1 MSAPQSAPP
10 SAGRREWLALIVLVI
25 PALIVGID
33 MTVLHLAVPQMSEDL
48 EPTSSELLWI
58 VDSYGFMVAG
68 FLITMGTIGDRMGRR
83 RLWLIGTALFCA
95 LSVVAFLVE
104 TAEAL
109 IVVRA
114 LLGIAG
120 AALSPSTVSLIR
132 TLFADEKQRLVAISV
147 WAVAWFGGMALGPV
161 VGGGVIEWLDWQW
174 VFLIAVPFMVP
185 ALILGPILL
194 PEAKDT
200 EAGRIDL
207 VSVALSILGVISVIW
222 GLKHIAEEGVDGQAI
237 GAILLGLAL
246 VALFIRRQTHLKD
259 PLLDLA
265 LLKNPRVSAALSTQT
280 IIVLALGGT
289 QFFIG
294 QHLQLVM
301 GYSALE
307 TGAWLLIPTLAGIVA
322 TMIGPELA
330 KKVHPAHL
338 IGGGCAVAALGMAL
352 LMSVYSDRLS
362 VVLIGYGLLWI
373 GSGPMFALC
382 ADLIVGS
389 APEERAGGAGA
400 LSETGNE
407 FGFALGIGLVGTA
420 GIALYR
426 RQIDMPAGMTEEQ
439 EDAARDNL
447 GSAMNTAAE
456 LPADV
461 GAQLLE
467 SGRQA
472 FTDGLALSAGLGA
485 ALCLIGAVLGTAL
498 LSSVN
503 LAGHA
508 HGGSGP
514 DEGSGPVE
522 GVPDDRDEAGVDAV
536 ELGGARVGGE
546 LDDAALDHPRE
557 PAGGLH
563 GV

>member
-1 MSAPQSAPP
+1 MSAPENAPP
-10 SAGRREWLALIVLVI
+10 LAGRREWLALIVLVI

-33 MTVLHLAVPQMSEDL
+33 MTVLHLAVPQLSEDL
-48 EPTSSELLWI
+48 EPSSSELLWI

-83 RLWLIGTALFCA
+83 RLWMIGTAAFCA
-95 LSVVAFLVE
+95 LSVVAFMVE
-104 TAEAL
+104 TAASL
-109 IVVRA
+109 ILVRA

-120 AALSPSTVSLIR
+120 AALSPSTVALIR

-161 VGGGVIEWLDWQW
+161 VGGAVIEWLDWQW
-174 VFLIAVPFMVP
+174 VFLIAIPFMVP
-185 ALILGPILL
+185 ALVLGPLLL
-194 PEAKDT
+194 PEAKDE

-207 VSVALSILGVISVIW
+207 VSVALSIAGVISVIW
-222 GLKHIAEEGVDGQAI
+222 GLKHIAEDGVDGQAI
-237 GAILLGLAL
+237 GTIIFGL
-246 VALFIRRQTHLKD
+246 VFIALFIRRQTHLQD

-265 LLKNPRVSAALSTQT
+265 LLKNPRVTAALSTQT

-322 TMIGPELA
+322 TMLGPELA
-330 KKVHPAHL
+330 KSIHPAYL
-338 IGGGCAVAALGMAL
+338 IGGGCAVAALGMSL
-352 LMSVYSDRLS
+352 LMSVWSDQLS
-362 VVLIGYGLLWI
+362 VVLIGYGLLWV

-426 RQIDMPAGMTEEQ
+426 RQIEMPAGMSEDQEE
-439 EDAARDNL
+439 AARDNL
-447 GSAMNTAAE
+447 GSAIHTAEE

-461 GAQLLE
+461 GAQLIE
-467 SGRQA
+467 SGQQA

-485 ALCLIGAVLGTAL
+485 ALCLVGAVLGTIL
-498 LSSVN
+498 LRSVDLTGYSGKDPRQNRRNRSWRHSSRRIRSRR
-503 LAGHA
+503 
-508 HGGSGP
+508 GS
-514 DEGSGPVE
+514 
-522 GVPDDRDEAGVDAV
+522 
-536 ELGGARVGGE
+536 AR
-546 LDDAALDHPRE
+546 
-557 PAGGLH
+557 
-563 GV
+563 

>member
-1 MSAPQSAPP
+1 MSAPEIAPP
-10 SAGRREWLALIVLVI
+10 LAGRREWLALIVLVI

-48 EPTSSELLWI
+48 EPSSSELLWI

-83 RLWLIGTALFCA
+83 LLWMIGTAAFCA

-104 TAEAL
+104 TSEAL
-109 IVVRA
+109 IAVRA

-120 AALSPSTVSLIR
+120 AALSPSTVALIR

-174 VFLIAVPFMVP
+174 VFLIAIPFMVP
-185 ALILGPILL
+185 ALVLGPKLL
-194 PEAKDT
+194 PEAKDE

-207 VSVALSILGVISVIW
+207 VSVALSIAGVIGVIW
-222 GLKHIAEEGVDGQAI
+222 GLKHSAEEGFDGQAI
-237 GAILLGLAL
+237 GTIIFGLVFL
-246 VALFIRRQTHLKD
+246 ALFIRRQTHLAS

-265 LLKNPRVSAALSTQT
+265 LLRNPRVTAALSTQT

-294 QHLQLVM
+294 QHLQLVL

-307 TGAWLLIPTLAGIVA
+307 TGAWLLIPTLAGILA
-322 TMIGPELA
+322 TMMGPELA
-330 KKVHPAHL
+330 KTVHPAYL
-338 IGGGCAVAALGMAL
+338 IGGGCAIAAVGMSL
-352 LMSVYSDRLS
+352 LMSTASDRLS
-362 VVLIGYGLLWI
+362 VVLVGYGLLWV

-382 ADLIVGS
+382 AELIVGA

-426 RQIDMPAGMTEEQ
+426 RQIEVPDGVSAEQ
-439 EDAARDNL
+439 AEAARENL
-447 GSAMNTAAE
+447 GSAIHTAEE
-456 LPADV
+456 LPV
-461 GAQLLE
+461 HLGTRLVE
-467 SGRQA
+467 NGREA
-472 FTDGLALSAGLGA
+472 FIDGLALSAGLGA
-485 ALCLIGAVLGTAL
+485 ALCLFGAVLGVTLLRSLDLGPTA
-498 LSSVN
+498 
-503 LAGHA
+503 A
-508 HGGSGP
+508 
-514 DEGSGPVE
+514 PVE
-522 GVPDDRDEAGVDAV
+522 PAV
-536 ELGGARVGGE
+536 S
-546 LDDAALDHPRE
+546 D
-557 PAGGLH
+557 
-563 GV
+563 

>member
-1 MSAPQSAPP
+1 MF
-10 SAGRREWLALIVLVI
+10 GRREWLALVVLVI
-25 PALIVGID
+25 PAFIVGID
-33 MTVLHLAVPQMSEDL
+33 MTVLHLAVAPMSEDL

-83 RLWLIGTALFCA
+83 RLWLIGTTAFCL
-95 LSVVAFLVE
+95 LSVAAFLAE

-109 IVVRA
+109 IAARA

-132 TLFADEKQRLVAISV
+132 TLFSDEKQRLAAISV
-147 WAVAWFGGMALGPV
+147 WAAAWFGGMALGPV
-161 VGGGVIEWLDWQW
+161 VGGGVIEWLGWQW

-207 VSVALSILGVISVIW
+207 ASVALSIAGVIGVIW
-222 GLKHIAEEGVDGQAI
+222 GLKHIAEKGVDGQAI

-246 VALFIRRQTHLKD
+246 VALFIRRQTRLTD

-265 LLKNPRVSAALSTQT
+265 LLKNPRVSGALSTQT

-294 QHLQLVM
+294 QHLQLVL

-307 TGAWLLIPTLAGIVA
+307 AGAWLLVPTLAGIVA
-322 TMIGPELA
+322 TMAGPELA

-338 IGGGCAVAALGMAL
+338 IGGGCAIAAVGMVL
-352 LMSVYSDRLS
+352 LTSPGNDRLT
-362 VVLIGYGLLWI
+362 VVLLGYGLLWL
-373 GSGPMFALC
+373 GAGPMFALC
-382 ADLIVGS
+382 ADLILGS

-407 FGFALGIGLVGTA
+407 FGLALGIGLVGTA

-426 RQIDMPAGMTEEQ
+426 RQIDMPAGMSEEQ
-439 EDAARDNL
+439 EDAARESL
-447 GSAMNTAAE
+447 GSALNTAAE

-472 FTDGLALSAGLGA
+472 FIDGVTLSAGLGA
-485 ALCLIGAVLGTAL
+485 ALCLIGAVLGTFL
-498 LSSVN
+498 LSSVD

-514 DEGSGPVE
+514 VESSGAVE
-522 GVPDDRDEAGVDAV
+522 GVPDDGDEAVVDAV
-536 ELGGARVGGE
+536 ELGGVRVGGE
-546 LDDAALDHPRE
+546 LDDAALDHPGE

-563 GV
+563 GM

>member
-1 MSAPQSAPP
+1 MSAPENAPP
-10 SAGRREWLALIVLVI
+10 LAGRREWLALIVLVI

-33 MTVLHLAVPQMSEDL
+33 MTVLHLAVPQLSEDL
-48 EPTSSELLWI
+48 EPSSSELLWI

-83 RLWLIGTALFCA
+83 RLWMIGTAAFCA

-104 TAEAL
+104 TAASL
-109 IVVRA
+109 ILVRA

-120 AALSPSTVSLIR
+120 AALSPSTVALIR

-161 VGGGVIEWLDWQW
+161 VGGAVIEWLDWQW
-174 VFLIAVPFMVP
+174 VFLIAIPFMVP
-185 ALILGPILL
+185 ALVLGPMLL

-207 VSVALSILGVISVIW
+207 VSVALSIAGVISVIW
-222 GLKHIAEEGVDGQAI
+222 GLKHIAEEGVDGEAI
-237 GAILLGLAL
+237 GTILFGLAFL
-246 VALFIRRQTHLKD
+246 ALFIRRQTHLKD

-265 LLKNPRVSAALSTQT
+265 LLRNPRVTAALSTQT

-294 QHLQLVM
+294 QHLQLVL

-322 TMIGPELA
+322 TMLGPELA
-330 KKVHPAHL
+330 KSIHPAHL
-338 IGGGCAVAALGMAL
+338 IGGGCAVAALGMSL
-352 LMSVYSDRLS
+352 LMSTASDQLW
-362 VVLIGYGLLWI
+362 VVLVGYGLLWI

-426 RQIDMPAGMTEEQ
+426 RQIEMPAGMSDDQQ
-439 EDAARDNL
+439 EAARDNL
-447 GSAMNTAAE
+447 GSAIHTAEE

-461 GAQLLE
+461 GAQLIE

-485 ALCLIGAVLGTAL
+485 ALCLVGAVLGTVL
-498 LSSVN
+498 LRSVD
-503 LAGHA
+503 LSGHA
-508 HGGSGP
+508 GSP
-514 DEGSGPVE
+514 AEPTGSPEAAEPTEPRAQEEPV
-522 GVPDDRDEAGVDAV
+522 P
-536 ELGGARVGGE
+536 LG
-546 LDDAALDHPRE
+546 HPS
-557 PAGGLH
+557 
-563 GV
+563 